1 MRVLRPT
8 RGRAG
13 VEEAEADAGLQF
25 QYNVAGYCGETQ
37 EAARAPYA
45 AARCARILFGVF
57 QNLID
62 QPNLPRIINGSY
74 FLSKNGSFEISK
86 FPDIALKNKLN
97 SDACLFDVLI
107 AAIDAGMDKPLT
119 PGWKLEVG
127 AECGVLSSRTVSKDS
142 LVYAD
147 WNSDVR
153 FSPRFVLIFFEL
165 KMLVSVR

>member
-1 MRVLRPT
+1 M
-8 RGRAG
+8 
-13 VEEAEADAGLQF
+13 
-25 QYNVAGYCGETQ
+25 
-37 EAARAPYA
+37 
-45 AARCARILFGVF
+45 
-57 QNLID
+57 
-62 QPNLPRIINGSY
+62 
-74 FLSKNGSFEISK
+74 
-86 FPDIALKNKLN
+86 N